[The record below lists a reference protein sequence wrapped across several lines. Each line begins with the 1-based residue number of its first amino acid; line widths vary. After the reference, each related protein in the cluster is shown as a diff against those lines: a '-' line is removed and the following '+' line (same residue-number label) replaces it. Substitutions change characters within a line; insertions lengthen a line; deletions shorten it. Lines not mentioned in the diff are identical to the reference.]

1 MEIKKLKKSEEILYY
16 RFESFCIILYRVT
29 SNILIY
35 VYYDQTAK
43 FVHLWKILKVQECIE
58 CT

>member
-1 MEIKKLKKSEEILYY
+1 MKRFYITDLRDTILYHN
-16 RFESFCIILYRVT
+16 VT